1 MRLFLFVA
9 YTRDNHLKKVAHI
22 ISVYKE
28 LKEEDIP
35 DTRIVRSL
43 FPQRNIFISYRQWMN
58 IKNMRPSEYTPNQLQ
73 LF

>member
-9 YTRDNHLKKVAHI
+9 YTRDNHLKRVAHI

-28 LKEEDIP
+28 VKEDDIP
-35 DTRIVRSL
+35 DSRIVRHI
-43 FPQRNIFISYRQWMN
+43 FPQYKIFISYRQWMN
-58 IKNMRPSEYTPNQLQ
+58 IKNMRPSEYKNQLQ